1 MSGWFYGESSNRR
14 YRRGGDGKADVNVGS
29 LWHAAAQENPPKMM
43 MSSPLGGS
51 KLDVDTVV
59 PESLIAT
66 DVIVIRSIE
75 QVFDQQEESIALAA

>member
-1 MSGWFYGESSNRR
+1 
-14 YRRGGDGKADVNVGS
+14 
-29 LWHAAAQENPPKMM
+29 MM